1 MLNTGTKAAAGR
13 YSALALLCHW
23 GFAAL
28 FIYGV
33 IKQVDDVGQLA
44 DADFLRF
51 EMVFAIIFLIL
62 LAGRFAYMKARTVSA
77 LPAATPAWQRRAATF
92 VHYGMY
98 ASLAAI
104 ALSGILIGCL
114 YAAGLTSGLIL
125 EAALELHGVTVLLSY
140 WLIGIHIA
148 AALYHRWL
156 GDGVWNA
163 MVPVWKER
171 ANRARR

>member
-1 MLNTGTKAAAGR
+1 MLNMGTKAAAGR

-62 LAGRFAYMKARTVSA
+62 LAGRFA
-77 LPAATPAWQRRAATF
+77 
-92 VHYGMY
+92 
-98 ASLAAI
+98 
-104 ALSGILIGCL
+104 
-114 YAAGLTSGLIL
+114 
-125 EAALELHGVTVLLSY
+125 
-140 WLIGIHIA
+140 
-148 AALYHRWL
+148 
-156 GDGVWNA
+156 
-163 MVPVWKER
+163 
-171 ANRARR
+171 

>member
-1 MLNTGTKAAAGR
+1 MLNMGTKAAAGR

-44 DADFLRF
+44 DADFQRF

-104 ALSGILIGCL
+104 ALSGILIGYL

-140 WLIGIHIA
+140 WLIWHS
-148 AALYHRWL
+148 YCR
-156 GDGVWNA
+156 
-163 MVPVWKER
+163 R
-171 ANRARR
+171 AVSSLVV